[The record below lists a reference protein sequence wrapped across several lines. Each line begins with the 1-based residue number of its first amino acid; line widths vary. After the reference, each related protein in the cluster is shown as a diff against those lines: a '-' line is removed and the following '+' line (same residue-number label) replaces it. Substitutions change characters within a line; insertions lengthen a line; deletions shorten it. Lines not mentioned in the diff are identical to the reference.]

1 MNYYEIKF
9 NGIKDG
15 SHSNSFEIKDKFFDT
30 FENSEIKQAE
40 IIASTTLNKQE
51 KATAHDPIFTE
62 ELHNMI
68 VSIVIHLTPQPS
80 LSGMVA
86 HVVNLWV
93 AFLVH
98 RENITPCT
106 RTPT

>member
-15 SHSNSFEIKDKFFDT
+15 SHSNSFKIKDKFFDT

-51 KATAHDPIFTE
+51 NKINLDI
-62 ELHNMI
+62 I
-68 VSIVIHLTPQPS
+68 
-80 LSGMVA
+80 LSS
-86 HVVNLWV
+86 
-93 AFLVH
+93 
-98 RENITPCT
+98 
-106 RTPT
+106 

>member
-51 KATAHDPIFTE
+51 NKITLDIILSRSMILLVLKKLIFQY
-62 ELHNMI
+62 L
-68 VSIVIHLTPQPS
+68 LK
-80 LSGMVA
+80 
-86 HVVNLWV
+86 
-93 AFLVH
+93 
-98 RENITPCT
+98 
-106 RTPT
+106 